1 MSPILGIW
9 ASAQQAAF
17 ISTASFESIATITDS
32 GGGTTITFSS
42 IPSTYKHLQIRA
54 VAFQNL
60 GNDWRGVTMR
70 FNGDSGNNYSAHQ
83 ISSGGST
90 LSSGGG
96 GSSNATYPVVAGWS
110 SPNFPGVA
118 VIDILDYSS
127 TVKNKTVRSLN
138 GIERNTTPSDIGF
151 STGAWYNTSAITSI
165 TFTVNADNFT
175 SGTRFALYGIKG

>member
-32 GGGTTITFSS
+32 GGTANITFSS

-83 ISSGGST
+83 LSSGGSSISSGG
-90 LSSGGG
+90 
-96 GSSNATYPVVAGWS
+96 NANTNGMYPVAAGWS

-118 VIDILDYSS
+118 VIDVLDYAS
-127 TVKNKTVRSLN
+127 TTKNKTMRFLS

-151 STGAWYNTSAITSI
+151 GSGAWYNTSAITSI